1 MKLLLENWRRYL
13 NEAAKG
19 ISDLA
24 PDAQVYIDVHDT
36 GFEVGLDPVGL
47 ISVEVVPGCKGLYS
61 VHSADADDN
70 WGPFLYDIA
79 MEWASSVGVGLT
91 PDKEMSISQ
100 EAIPVWEYYFNKR
113 PDVEKLPMPEGC
125 EARTRMRGPNIPG
138 GGTYDV
144 PDFLNLVYRKPKEII
159 PQLEK
164 SGNIELPGQEDT
176 GTLE

>member
-1 MKLLLENWRRYL
+1 MKLLFENWRKYL

-19 ISDLA
+19 ISDLP

-47 ISVEVVPGCKGLYS
+47 ISVEVVPQCQDFYS
-61 VHSADADDN
+61 VSDVTADDN

-79 MEWASSVGVGLT
+79 MEWASSAGIGLT
-91 PDKEMSISQ
+91 PDKEMSINQ

-113 PDVEKLPMPEGC
+113 PDVEKLSMPEEC
-125 EARTRMRGPNIPG
+125 EARTRMRGPMG
-138 GGTYDV
+138 VSYDV
-144 PDFLNLVYRKPKEII
+144 PDFLNLVYRKPKKII

-164 SGNIELPGQEDT
+164 LGKIELPEV
-176 GTLE
+176 EI